1 MYYSLFDDS
10 NIKEAWNK
18 VKFKNT
24 SGGIDGVSINSFE
37 ENLQQNLLEIKNSL
51 KNNSYIPEPYERIY
65 IKKENKKF
73 RPIALLSLKDKIVQ
87 NAVYLFYSHKFE
99 KMFVNSSYAYREGK
113 GHLKAINRIKDYI
126 ARKMLYFCS
135 IDIDNFFDSIDRTTL
150 FQKTRVHFDNEYVQ
164 KLIEMW
170 VLTGVVYNEKFIEQ
184 KKGIAQGGVI
194 SPLLSNLYLH
204 QLDLELSNNN
214 FVNVRYADNILLM
227 GKTREEIEK
236 ALQFT
241 KSFLDNNLS
250 LKLNE
255 PYKICSLD
263 EGFTFC
269 GINIKNN
276 LFTIDK
282 NKFDKLIGNFKNII
296 ERFNFKELIPKINNS
311 LSGVAR
317 YYAPFDTKEQIRTI
331 ESTIF
336 GELKNKISKNADNLK
351 ISEAKEL
358 IRCINFINQYTPE
371 ELNKTIAEIID
382 FSYKKDKP
390 QVTDA
395 LKAVTQK
402 KKQYQKVW
410 FKNYSISV
418 TTYQSNIGKQGDNL
432 VVKNQGKVLKEIN
445 PEKAENIIVSAK
457 GTTISFD
464 AINLCAKHGVKI
476 NYVDEFGNPF
486 AVIMPY
492 VFNKYSIIGK
502 QIESFENHKAKTIIV
517 NIITSKIKNQ
527 TNIIKAFSKSKQER
541 KEMFSANIAKMEE
554 TVDTIKKLN
563 FDIPLDS
570 FREKVL
576 GYEGQAAIYYWSMVK
591 ELIPKQYK
599 FTEREHQHANNVV
612 NVMLNYGYGILYGRL
627 LIAIIASG
635 LSPEIGFLHK
645 EQREKPTLSY
655 DLIEPFRAPI
665 VDKTVIGMLNLGIK
679 VSLNG
684 KLLSDE
690 TKKNLLKRIVTKL
703 DSEIK
708 HNGVAIRYNDMFLD
722 MCKNIVKFIQ
732 KDDFKFVPYVFK
744 W

>member
-410 FKNYSISV
+410 FQNYSISV

-432 VVKNQGKVLKEIN
+432 VVKNQGKVLKEID
-445 PEKAENIIVSAK
+445 PAKAENIIVSAK

-464 AINLCAKHGVKI
+464 AINLCSKNGVKI
-476 NYVDEFGNPF
+476 NYLDDFGNPF

-492 VFNKYSIIGK
+492 AFNKYSIIGK
-502 QIESFENHKAKTIIV
+502 QIESFENNKAKTIIV
-517 NIITSKIKNQ
+517 NIVTSKIKNQ

-541 KEMFSANIAKMEE
+541 KEMFSNNIEKMEE
-554 TVDTIKKLN
+554 TVNTIKKLS

-591 ELIPKQYK
+591 ELIPKQYE

-627 LIAIIASG
+627 LVAIIASG

>member
-410 FKNYSISV
+410 FQNYSISV

-502 QIESFENHKAKTIIV
+502 QFESFENHKAKTIIV

>member
-410 FKNYSISV
+410 FQNYSISV

-591 ELIPKQYK
+591 ELIPKQYE

>member
-282 NKFDKLIGNFKNII
+282 NKFDKLICNFKNII

-317 YYAPFDTKEQIRTI
+317 YYVPFDTKEQIRTI

-410 FKNYSISV
+410 FQNYSISV

-502 QIESFENHKAKTIIV
+502 QIESFENNKAKTIIV
-517 NIITSKIKNQ
+517 NIVTSKIKNQ

>member
-410 FKNYSISV
+410 FQNYSISV